1 MSNSLTT
8 ETILIEFAKTVK
20 VAAFY
25 PEGHPNL
32 EMAIERTF
40 NLLKAAVK
48 ERGEVKW
55 VVERAGFQEANLPI
69 GRSHKPLEG
78 FAKDLFLKKIREIT
92 FTQDATLKEWKDLLN
107 ILKMDVDSLKRAGG
121 LEKLLVTKEI
131 KGIQL
136 NEMRYEDIR
145 KSIIALEEDKKK
157 HEMEIGQEGS
167 GEKKEE
173 KPSNEAETEEKEEE
187 IKPEED
193 FINNIEKQLD
203 DVKGKEETIQ
213 DLLLKLEEEED
224 TKKYQT
230 IANKIME
237 KARPIIEDKNWEELS
252 PALIAFTAHS
262 HPNSNRSPEQKTL
275 ALDKLKEMLNTDILG
290 YLTTRICNYREN
302 RRNEI
307 QQMLLLLGEEAMK
320 HLLNTLIN
328 TDESYSRR
336 QIFNTLTM
344 FGEKLRLEAE
354 KRLDDN
360 RWFVVRQMVV
370 LLGEIGNV
378 QSFDALKTSFSH
390 KDIRIKKELLKVL
403 GKISSNESRAFL
415 LERLN
420 EANPVLKLQ
429 AIVSLGMLKEQTAI
443 EPLGGIALM
452 RDFFNENTEIRK
464 ETVRALGLIG
474 SDKAITILR
483 DILKKRVLLGR
494 KQNDEIRTL
503 AAISLGRIGGKTA
516 LQILEETSKSATGI
530 VHLACKKAMEG
541 IK

>member
-224 TKKYQT
+224 TKNLQEPCLLS
-230 IANKIME
+230 E
-237 KARPIIEDKNWEELS
+237 K
-252 PALIAFTAHS
+252 
-262 HPNSNRSPEQKTL
+262 
-275 ALDKLKEMLNTDILG
+275 
-290 YLTTRICNYREN
+290 
-302 RRNEI
+302 
-307 QQMLLLLGEEAMK
+307 MK
-320 HLLNTLIN
+320 
-328 TDESYSRR
+328 R
-336 QIFNTLTM
+336 
-344 FGEKLRLEAE
+344 
-354 KRLDDN
+354 
-360 RWFVVRQMVV
+360 
-370 LLGEIGNV
+370 
-378 QSFDALKTSFSH
+378 
-390 KDIRIKKELLKVL
+390 KKFKV
-403 GKISSNESRAFL
+403 
-415 LERLN
+415 
-420 EANPVLKLQ
+420 
-429 AIVSLGMLKEQTAI
+429 
-443 EPLGGIALM
+443 
-452 RDFFNENTEIRK
+452 
-464 ETVRALGLIG
+464 
-474 SDKAITILR
+474 
-483 DILKKRVLLGR
+483 
-494 KQNDEIRTL
+494 
-503 AAISLGRIGGKTA
+503 
-516 LQILEETSKSATGI
+516 
-530 VHLACKKAMEG
+530 
-541 IK
+541 

>member
-1 MSNSLTT
+1 MSNPLTT

-32 EMAIERTF
+32 EMAMERTF
-40 NLLKAAVK
+40 NLLSAAVK

-107 ILKMDVDSLKRAGG
+107 ILKMDVDSLKKAGG

-157 HEMEIGQEGS
+157 HEMEVGQEGS

-173 KPSNEAETEEKEEE
+173 KSSNEAETEEVEE

-193 FINNIEKQLD
+193 FISNIEKQLD
-203 DVKGKEETIQ
+203 DVKGKEETIE
-213 DLLLKLEEEED
+213 DLLLKLEKEED

-237 KARPIIEDKNWEELS
+237 KTRPIIENKNWEELS
-252 PALIAFTAHS
+252 PSLIVFTTHS

-275 ALDKLKEMLNTDILG
+275 ALDKLKELLNTDILG

-307 QQMLLLLGEEAMK
+307 QQMLLLLGEEAME

-328 TDESYSRR
+328 TEESYARR
-336 QIFNTLTM
+336 QIFNTLAL
-344 FGEKLRLEAE
+344 FGERLRLEAE
-354 KRLDDN
+354 KRLDDD

-370 LLGEIGNV
+370 LLGEIGNI
-378 QSFDALKTSFSH
+378 QSVEALKASFSH
-390 KDIRIKKELLKVL
+390 KDIRIKKEVLKVF

-452 RDFFNENTEIRK
+452 RDFFNENAEIRK

-483 DILKKRVLLGR
+483 DILKKRVLFGR